1 MHNLHVTSI
10 SILITIFCR
19 NPHICFGIGIRQHEA
34 GFCYSDPTCSFSS
47 EFWGDFCQ
55 LGRRQSPIDIPEEQ
69 FLTFIPFE
77 IFLQSQFYSRDWFF
91 IRNNGHTLSLDLLH
105 GERHQD
111 EHHRFYLFPVRNYPE
126 EGMNSLRV
134 YQLESAHFHWG
145 KESSLGSEHCFQG
158 RCFSMELH
166 LVHYLEDYP
175 NLRAAIDSG
184 DPDAV
189 AVLGIMLVASNYVG
203 RSSVLAPILRHIPTV
218 LEAGPEPGIR
228 VHERLDF
235 MPWLEPQNFLYQY
248 EGSLTTPSPLECYEQ
263 VSWFLGGVP
272 IEISEEDVEQFRRL
286 RDENGEELRENRRP
300 IQSLNLR
307 DVYRYPSIAIE

>member
-1 MHNLHVTSI
+1 MKQDSVT
-10 SILITIFCR
+10 LIQ
-19 NPHICFGIGIRQHEA
+19 PA
-34 GFCYSDPTCSFSS
+34 P
-47 EFWGDFCQ
+47 FCQ
-55 LGRRQSPIDIPEEQ
+55 LGRRQSPIDIPAEE
-69 FLTFIPFE
+69 FCTFIPFE

-235 MPWLEPQNFLYQY
+235 MSWLEPQNFLYQY

-286 RDENGEELRENRRP
+286 RDENGEEMRENRRP

-307 DVYRYPSIAIE
+307 DVYRYASIAIE